1 MKTAGLARTEPTARR
16 AEIPSMPFK
25 IAKKSGFPWRDA
37 GSRDFGWRDAG
48 RRDFGWRSAFS
59 AAIKPALSVRAL
71 APVCAAL
78 LLLLVACSSESSKP
92 AETAKPETKAPEL
105 ITARSGFQKLYVAA
119 RGWHQDATP
128 YRLESSITTDGNGHD
143 GKSAVWRA
151 SFASATTRAAKSYTW
166 SGSNA
171 DGAPERGVI
180 PGTEDTYN
188 PSNSSTQVFDMAFLK
203 IDSDQALATAQQ
215 HGGDKVFEKAPDTPV
230 LYVCDWNHNTNQ
242 LTWHVIYGASRDGA
256 KLTVA
261 VDASTGQFIRV
272 EK

>member
-1 MKTAGLARTEPTARR
+1 MKTAGLARTEPTARQGEISSTTFEI
-16 AEIPSMPFK
+16 AERSDFRCK
-25 IAKKSGFPWRDA
+25 
-37 GSRDFGWRDAG
+37 SRDFRWRASGWRN
-48 RRDFGWRSAFS
+48 AFS
-59 AAIKPALSVRAL
+59 AVIRPAFSPRAS
-71 APVCAAL
+71 APVCAAAL
-78 LLLLVACSSESSKP
+78 LLLLSGCSSESGKP
-92 AETAKPETKAPEL
+92 AETAKPEIKAPEL
-105 ITARSGFQKLYVAA
+105 ITARSSFQKLYVAA
-119 RGWHQDATP
+119 RGWHQDSTP

-151 SFASATTRAAKSYTW
+151 SFASGSTRAAKSYTW

-215 HGGDKVFEKAPDTPV
+215 HGGDKVLERAPDTPV
-230 LYVCDWNHNTNQ
+230 IYVCDWNHNTNQ
-242 LTWHVIYGASRDGA
+242 LVWHVIYGTAREGA

-261 VDASTGQFIRV
+261 VDASTGQFIRL